1 MSILAKA
8 LDELKYSIPMEILR
22 EAFKDDL
29 QNWRQAPVSLDER
42 ILTKV
47 IRPRV
52 LVDTNLVGGV
62 TTIVPLDGLT
72 PKYVDTFTVL
82 YIIPAERISYR
93 EIIAVL
99 SVGYLPYG
107 MAYGT
112 LGDGIGAIN
121 AGSMTDVS
129 SVAQRIGDAAS
140 SIPAVSNAL
149 VELVGYNTIL
159 IRDQLRVTNSY
170 QLRCILANEENL
182 NNINPRSYHNFCKL
196 CELAVKAYIYNTLLI
211 KIDTAYLK
219 GGQELGS
226 FKSYVESLSDAN
238 ENYRTYLLEV
248 WKSTAACNDTTGYD
262 RFIKMQ
268 ICPGL

>member
-1 MSILAKA
+1 MMILTKA
-8 LDELKYSIPMEILR
+8 LDELKYTIPMEILR

-52 LVDTNLVGGV
+52 LVDANLVGGI

-72 PKYVDTFTVL
+72 PTYVDMYTL
-82 YIIPAERISYR
+82 IYNIPADRISYR
-93 EIIAVL
+93 DIIAVL
-99 SVGYLPYG
+99 AVGYLPYG
-107 MAYGT
+107 LAYNG
-112 LGDGIGAIN
+112 LDNGIGSTN
-121 AGSMTDVS
+121 PSSMNDVS
-129 SVAQRIGDAAS
+129 SGARRVGDAMS
-140 SIPAVSNAL
+140 TIPLVSNAL
-149 VELVGYNTIL
+149 VELIGYNTIL
-159 IRDQLRVTNSY
+159 IRDQQRVTATY
-170 QLRCILANEENL
+170 QLRCILGNDENL

-211 KIDTAYLK
+211 KIDTAYLT

-238 ENYRTYLLEV
+238 ENYRTYLTEV
-248 WKSTAACNDTTGYD
+248 WRSTASCNDTVRYD
-262 RFIKMQ
+262 RLIKMQ
-268 ICPGL
+268 ISPGI